1 MNSAFDHC
9 TDLTIGGGPVRHYR
23 SGSQGPTVL
32 LLHGGMMDTAEGVW
46 RDIAHRMAAKY
57 QVHAIDLPRHGAS
70 RPWAGRLDRQFF
82 DRFLDALFDTLELPP
97 TAIVGLSLGGGIGIG
112 YALRN
117 PGRVSALLAIGPGG
131 IGAKRR
137 AQFTTWALMRTP
149 GVLKLTSKYLA
160 RSPGAVRRSMI
171 ANLTAGAR
179 TPDFDAILELVRA
192 EARAKARFGEPA
204 LDDWMVEAYGPRRM
218 RWDYLTELD
227 RLAVP
232 SLWIRGEN
240 DPLVGHPELAAAAAT
255 APGGRFVT
263 IPDAGHIVTY
273 DQPAE
278 FFRRAHEFLE
288 SILRGGELPGDPAD
302 SAVPEGMPGHSG
314 VSGRSPR

>member
-1 MNSAFDHC
+1 MTSAFERC
-9 TDLTIGGGPVRHYR
+9 TDLTIGGGPIRHYR
-23 SGSQGPTVL
+23 SGEQGPPVL

-46 RDIAHRMAAKY
+46 RDIAHRMATKY

-70 RPWAGRLDRQFF
+70 RPWPGRLDRQFF
-82 DRFLDALFDTLELPP
+82 DRFLDDLFDRLDLPP
-97 TAIVGLSLGGGIGIG
+97 TAVVGLSLGAGIGIG

-117 PGRVSALLAIGPGG
+117 PGRVSALIAIGPGG

-137 AQFTTWALMRTP
+137 AQFTTWAVMRTP
-149 GVLKLTSKYLA
+149 GILKLTSKYLA
-160 RSPGAVRRSMI
+160 RSPEAVRRSMI
-171 ANLTAGAR
+171 ANLTAGAGTR
-179 TPDFDAILELVRA
+179 DFDAILELVRA

-204 LDDWMVEAYGPRRM
+204 LDDWMVDAYGPRRM
-218 RWDYLTELD
+218 RLDYLTELD

-240 DPLVGHPELAAAAAT
+240 DPLVGHPELAAAAAA
-255 APGGRFVT
+255 APGGQLVT

-278 FFRRAHEFLE
+278 FFRLADEFLAAVA
-288 SILRGGELPGDPAD
+288 GGHQSVG
-302 SAVPEGMPGHSG
+302 
-314 VSGRSPR
+314 

>member
-1 MNSAFDHC
+1 MTSAFERC
-9 TDLTIGGGPVRHYR
+9 TDLTIGGGPIRHYR
-23 SGSQGPTVL
+23 SGDEGPPVL

-70 RPWAGRLDRQFF
+70 RPWPGRLDREFF
-82 DRFLDALFDTLELPP
+82 DRFLDDLFDRLELPP
-97 TAIVGLSLGGGIGIG
+97 TAVIGLSLGGGIGIG

-117 PGRVSALLAIGPGG
+117 PGRVSALIAIGPGG

-137 AQFTTWALMRTP
+137 AQFITWAVMRTP

-160 RSPGAVRRSMI
+160 RSPEAVRRSMI
-171 ANLTAGAR
+171 AGLTAGADTR
-179 TPDFDAILELVRA
+179 DFDTILDLVRA
-192 EARAKARFGEPA
+192 EARAKARYGEPA
-204 LDDWMVEAYGPRRM
+204 LDDWMADAYGPRRM
-218 RWDYLTELD
+218 RLDYLTELD

-240 DPLVGHPELAAAAAT
+240 DPLVGHSELAAAAAA

-278 FFRRAHEFLE
+278 FFRVTDEFLA
-288 SILRGGELPGDPAD
+288 SVVGGSKRAG
-302 SAVPEGMPGHSG
+302 
-314 VSGRSPR
+314 

>member
-1 MNSAFDHC
+1 MTSAFERH
-9 TDLTIGGGPVRHYR
+9 TDLTIGGGPIRHYR
-23 SGSQGPTVL
+23 SGDHGPPVL

-46 RDIAHRMAAKY
+46 RDIAHRMAPKY

-70 RPWAGRLDRQFF
+70 RPWPGRLDRQFF
-82 DRFLDALFDTLELPP
+82 DRFLDDLLDGLELPA

-117 PGRVSALLAIGPGG
+117 PGRVSALIAVGPGG

-137 AQFTTWALMRTP
+137 AQFTTWAVMRTP

-160 RSPGAVRRSMI
+160 RSPEAVRRSMI
-171 ANLTAGAR
+171 ANLTAGAGTR
-179 TPDFDAILELVRA
+179 DFDKILELVQA

-204 LDDWMVEAYGPRRM
+204 LDDWMVDAYGPRRM

-232 SLWIRGEN
+232 NLWIRGEN

-255 APGGRFVT
+255 APDSQLVT

-273 DQPAE
+273 DRPAE
-278 FFRRAHEFLE
+278 FFRLADEFL
-288 SILRGGELPGDPAD
+288 A
-302 SAVPEGMPGHSG
+302 SAVG
-314 VSGRSPR
+314 GRQCAG